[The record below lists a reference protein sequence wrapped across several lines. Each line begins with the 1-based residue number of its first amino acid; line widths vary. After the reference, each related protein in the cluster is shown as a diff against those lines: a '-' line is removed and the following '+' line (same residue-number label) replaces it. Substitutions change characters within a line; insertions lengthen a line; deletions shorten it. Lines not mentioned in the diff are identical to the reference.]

1 MSEASRIRGRRR
13 GTWRV
18 VLVTLTRVVATSS
31 KSHHGQCKGEQVDQ
45 TMMKLY
51 CSIDAR
57 VVITVSLPLPLLL
70 LLLLVVVLSA
80 QEAFLLVTSPQLCQS
95 LRYLQ
100 HFFRSA

>member
-1 MSEASRIRGRRR
+1 
-13 GTWRV
+13 
-18 VLVTLTRVVATSS
+18 
-31 KSHHGQCKGEQVDQ
+31 
-45 TMMKLY
+45 MKLY

-100 HFFRSA
+100 QLFRSA